1 MAPED
6 IKQLLVVA
14 FKRTILRDSVLSI
27 EPRSNTGV
35 IIYRSSWSGRYLK
48 HLLIITEKLNLTFV
62 VLNSNEVL
70 VYEN

>member
-1 MAPED
+1 MAPQN
-6 IKQLLVVA
+6 IKEALSLA

-27 EPRSNTGV
+27 EPRSQSGV
-35 IIYRSSWSGRYLK
+35 IVYRMSWSGRYLK